1 MTIPKRERGKAVLG
15 QRQKEAL
22 WRDMIDQA
30 KAGDIDYVKMVADR
44 LFPKAKPQAQT
55 IRFDLVGDTPTAK
68 ANSIL
73 TAISNGQLDPDTGIQ
88 LLTAL
93 NHTMKIVDID
103 DISKR
108 LDELEA
114 ARNGK

>member
-1 MTIPKRERGKAVLG
+1 MARQDRGKPTAGILRKERLW
-15 QRQKEAL
+15 QETLSEAL
-22 WRDMIDQA
+22 D
-30 KAGDIDYVKMVADR
+30 GDIDAKKLVFDR
-44 LFPKAKPQAQT
+44 LFAKLKPVSEKVK
-55 IRFDLVGDTPTAK
+55 FDLVGDTPTAK

-73 TAISNGQLDPDTGIQ
+73 TAISIGQLDPETGIQ

-93 NHTMKIVDID
+93 THTMKIVDVD

-114 ARNGK
+114 ARYGK